1 MLLQGENIFMTD
13 LFNSERLILA
23 SASPRRKELM
33 SLITSNYEVMPADID
48 EKVDLIIRQE
58 RIAEALAIRKAKAIN
73 IPGALIIG
81 CDTLVLCDGK
91 IMGKPKNRVDA
102 FNMLK
107 TLSAKTHS
115 VLSGICLKKDDKIKS
130 FTVETK
136 VTFYPI
142 HDDEIEWYLSTGEPF
157 DKAGAY
163 GIQGFGATLVKGIE
177 GDFFNV
183 VGLPVSRLKRELLSF
198 ISEN

>member
-1 MLLQGENIFMTD
+1 MTD
-13 LFNSERLILA
+13 VLNSERIILA

-33 SLITSNYEVMPADID
+33 SLIIENYEVMPADID

-58 RIAEALAIRKAKAIN
+58 RIAEALAIRKAKATDVSH
-73 IPGALIIG
+73 ALIIG

-102 FNMLK
+102 YGMLK

-115 VLSGICLKKDDKIKS
+115 VLSGICLKKDEKIKS

-163 GIQGFGATLVKGIE
+163 GIQGYGATLVKGIE

-183 VGLPVSRLKRELLSF
+183 VGLPVSRLKRELISF
-198 ISEN
+198 IIGE